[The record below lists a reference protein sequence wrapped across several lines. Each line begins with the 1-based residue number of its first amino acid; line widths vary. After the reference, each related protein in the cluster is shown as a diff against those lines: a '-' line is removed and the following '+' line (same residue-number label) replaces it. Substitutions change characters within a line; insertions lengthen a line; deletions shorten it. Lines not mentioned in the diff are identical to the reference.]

1 MLWVS
6 GTQSA
11 GKLEVAVK
19 LKIFLFWIL
28 AMTLSPLILEIP
40 VVGFWIVLVTVA
52 GPAAF
57 GVAYLTFAG
66 AFSGGPT
73 ITKFD
78 LDAARRQGYQR
89 GYHNG
94 RNNPY

>member
-1 MLWVS
+1 M
-6 GTQSA
+6 
-11 GKLEVAVK
+11 K
-19 LKIFLFWIL
+19 LKILLFWIL
-28 AMTLSPLILEIP
+28 AMALSPLILEIP

-73 ITKFD
+73 ITKSD
-78 LDAARRQGYQR
+78 LDAARRAGYQS
-89 GYHNG
+89 GYHDG
-94 RNNPY
+94 RNRDSY